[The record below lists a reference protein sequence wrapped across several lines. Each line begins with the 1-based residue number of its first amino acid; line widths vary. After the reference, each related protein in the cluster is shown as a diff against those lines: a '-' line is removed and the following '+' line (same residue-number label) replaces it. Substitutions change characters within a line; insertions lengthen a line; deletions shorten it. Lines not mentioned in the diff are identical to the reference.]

1 VRALAPTLALLVAC
15 AIARAEVPN
24 LTPEQL
30 DEVATIV
37 VEGTLDSIGGLRE
50 RSIAW
55 DRRRWI
61 HRLRVE
67 QVLRGEGI
75 AAGDLLEVHAW
86 SSFYRFPV
94 MVPAYATGH
103 RPLPLVGER
112 ARLYAKRRD
121 DGRIAAV
128 LPNGWSIPG
137 IADRRERRRFDP
149 GPLQDPAAAMA
160 WLVLALGLG
169 STALSI
175 RRKGRTKFALLS
187 LGAAMLLYGFWM
199 TL

>member
-1 VRALAPTLALLVAC
+1 MARAATLALLAAC
-15 AIARAEVPN
+15 TTAWAEVPN
-24 LTPEQL
+24 RTPEQL
-30 DEVATIV
+30 DERATIV
-37 VEGTLDSIGGLRE
+37 VAGTLESIGGVRE

-55 DRRRWI
+55 DRRRWV

-67 QVLRGEGI
+67 EVLRGEGI

-86 SSFYRFPV
+86 SSFYRLPI

-112 ARLYAKRRD
+112 TLLHATRRD
-121 DGRIAAV
+121 DGRIAPV

-137 IADRRERRRFDP
+137 VTDQRERRRFDP

-175 RRKGRTKFALLS
+175 RRDGRKKFALLG